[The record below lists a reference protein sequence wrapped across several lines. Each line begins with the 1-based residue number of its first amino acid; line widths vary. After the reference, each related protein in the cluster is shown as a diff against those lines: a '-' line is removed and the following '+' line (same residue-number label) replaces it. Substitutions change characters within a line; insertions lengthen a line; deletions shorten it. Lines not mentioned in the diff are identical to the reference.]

1 MIPKPDNWNEL
12 TPEEKRTMRLDAWV
26 SGEGIQF
33 DSPEAEAKYKELAT
47 LFRDAVELKKAPA
60 RTPASAHAGG
70 YALKRAG
77 IPFKATMYDRWEEVG
92 ETLIGFQ
99 KEFDPDTGTLVFMMS
114 GKSMELMDVT
124 NLRWA
129 GFNLADDSPSPYQ
142 ALENEYMKP
151 DEYDYFINDPTDFVL
166 RTYLPRQNKAL
177 KGLRKLPQFSIQGI
191 VFGGVTMPFLDP
203 ELRNAL
209 DILKKS
215 AELSM
220 QPNMINFNMMNRI
233 KAMGYPSLSGL
244 FISGAA
250 GNAPFDILGD
260 NLRGAVGVLLDIHRR
275 PEKIIEACEKILSLI
290 PDPDVPLGDTP
301 LVLLPLHKGDDTH
314 MSEAQFEKF
323 YWPTFKK
330 SLFKLINEGLI
341 PVPFA
346 EGVFDRRLD
355 FIAELPKAS
364 TVWYFD
370 KTDMHR
376 AKDVLGDKCCI
387 MGNVPI
393 TLISTGT
400 ADQVTDYRRD
410 LIDYCGRDGGFIL
423 SPGCQVDTSTDENIR
438 ALISVAKTHL
448 PS

>member
-1 MIPKPDNWNEL
+1 
-12 TPEEKRTMRLDAWV
+12 
-26 SGEGIQF
+26 
-33 DSPEAEAKYKELAT
+33 
-47 LFRDAVELKKAPA
+47 
-60 RTPASAHAGG
+60 
-70 YALKRAG
+70 
-77 IPFKATMYDRWEEVG
+77 
-92 ETLIGFQ
+92 
-99 KEFDPDTGTLVFMMS
+99 
-114 GKSMELMDVT
+114 MELLGVT
-124 NLRWA
+124 NLKWA
-129 GFNLADDSPSPYQ
+129 GYNLPDDSPSPYQ

-151 DEYDYFINDPTDFVL
+151 DEYDHFINDPSDYVL
-166 RTYLPRQNKAL
+166 RVYLPRQNKAL
-177 KGLRKLPQFSIQGI
+177 KGLSKLPQFSIQGI

-203 ELRNAL
+203 ELQSAL
-209 DILKKS
+209 DTLKKA
-215 AELSM
+215 AEISM
-220 QPNMINFNMMNRI
+220 TPNMINFNMMNRI

-244 FISGAA
+244 FMSGAA

-275 PEKIIEACEKILSLI
+275 PEKIVAACEKILSLI

-301 LVLLPLHKGDDTH
+301 LVLLPLHKGDDHH
-314 MSEAQFEKF
+314 MSDKQFEKF

-346 EGVFDRRLD
+346 EGSFDRRLD
-355 FIAELPKAS
+355 YIAELPRAS
-364 TVWYFD
+364 TAWYFD

-400 ADQVTDYRRD
+400 SDQVTDYCKD
-410 LIDYCGRDGGFIL
+410 LIDYCGKGGGFIL
-423 SPGCQVDTSTDENIR
+423 SPGCQVDSAPDENIR
-438 ALISVAKTHL
+438 VLINVVKEHL